1 MPRELEGR
9 RIFAVGE
16 LVGLLASELEAAFPD
31 VWVEGEVSGFRKAA
45 SGHCYFSLKD
55 DRAVL
60 KVVLFRTH
68 AQRLSFLP
76 ENGAVI
82 LARGKLSVFEGSG
95 DLQLYA
101 TFLEPFGLGALQMA
115 LEQAKKRLMA
125 EGLTDPARKRPIP
138 PFPRRVGVV
147 TSLEGAALRDL
158 LSILRRRGALFDVVV
173 SPALVQGA
181 TSAESLRRALRR
193 LKGIPGVDVVLLTR
207 GGGSLEDLWGF
218 NDEALAREV
227 AAFPVPVVSAV
238 GHEVDTVLTDLTAD
252 LRAPTPSAAAE
263 LLTARVEEARLR
275 VADARRR
282 IPRLLE
288 ARLRAL
294 AGRLEACRPER
305 LGNLLAGRLE
315 RAEQR
320 RDFCEERLKRAAQER
335 LRGAE
340 QRLALALRAIAPDAV
355 RRWLDG
361 LSGRLGGA
369 RERLRTALLRRLQRE
384 EARLAAALRLLD
396 ALSPLKVLGRG
407 YAAALDRTGR
417 PVSDA
422 AVLSPGD
429 RLEVLL
435 ARGAALCTVT
445 MTRPGS
451 PASLLG
457 LVDAGGEEAVQSA
470 PVEDSRGREEK
481 DPAL

>member
-9 RIFAVGE
+9 RIFTVGE
-16 LVGLLASELEAAFPD
+16 LMGLLASELEAAFPD

-45 SGHCYFSLKD
+45 SGHGYFSLKD

-68 AQRLSFLP
+68 FQRLAFLP

-115 LEQAKKRLMA
+115 LEQAKKRLME

-147 TSLEGAALRDL
+147 TSLEGAALRDV
-158 LSILRRRGALFDVVV
+158 LSILKQRGALFDVVV

-181 TSAESLRRALRR
+181 SCAQSLRLALAR
-193 LKGIPGVDVVLLTR
+193 LRGVPGVDVVLLTR

-263 LLTARVEEARLR
+263 RLTARIEEARLR

-282 IPRLLE
+282 IPLLVR

-294 AGRLEACRPER
+294 AGRLETCRPER
-305 LGNLLAGRLE
+305 LGGLLASRLA

-320 RDFCEERLKRAAQER
+320 RDFCEDRLRRAALER

-340 QRLALALRAIAPDAV
+340 LRLALALKAIAPDAV

-361 LSGRLGGA
+361 LAGRLQA
-369 RERLRTALLRRLQRE
+369 VRHRLREALPRRLERE
-384 EARLAAALRLLD
+384 GERMAAALRLLD

-407 YAAALDRTGR
+407 YAAALDVRGR

-422 AVLSPGD
+422 KVLSPGD

-435 ARGAALCTVT
+435 ARGAALCTVA
-445 MTRPGS
+445 MTRSGS
-451 PASLLG
+451 PAALLG
-457 LVDAGGEEAVQSA
+457 LVDPDGAPAVQSA
-470 PVEDSRGREEK
+470 PVEESSGREKE

>member
-9 RIFAVGE
+9 RIYAVGE

-31 VWVEGEVSGFRKAA
+31 VWVEGEVSGFRRAA

-55 DRAVL
+55 QRAVL

-68 AQRLSFLP
+68 AQRLAFLP

-115 LEQAKKRLMA
+115 LEQAKRRLMA
-125 EGLTDPARKRPIP
+125 EGLTDPSRKRPIP

-158 LSILRRRGALFDVVV
+158 LSILKRRGALFDVVV

-181 TSAESLRRALRR
+181 SSAESLRRALAR
-193 LKGIPGVDVVLLTR
+193 LRAVPGVDVVLLTR

-218 NDEALAREV
+218 NDEALARDV

-238 GHEVDTVLTDLTAD
+238 GHEVDTVLCDLTAD

-263 LLTARVEEARLR
+263 LLTARLEEARLR
-275 VADARRR
+275 TADARRR
-282 IPRLLE
+282 IPRLLS
-288 ARLRAL
+288 ASLRSL
-294 AGRLEACRPER
+294 AGRVEACRPER
-305 LGNLLAGRLE
+305 LGALLAGRLE

-320 RDFCEERLKRAAQER
+320 RDFSEERLKRAILER
-335 LRGAE
+335 LRRE
-340 QRLALALRAIAPDAV
+340 ERRLSAAFQAIAPDAV
-355 RRWLDG
+355 RRWLEG
-361 LSGRLGGA
+361 LAARLRSN
-369 RERLRTALLRRLQRE
+369 RERLRAAFPRRLRRE
-384 EARLAAALRLLD
+384 EERLAAALRLLD

-407 YAAALDRTGR
+407 YAAALDPKGK
-417 PVSDA
+417 PVTDA

-435 ARGAALCTVT
+435 ARGAALCTVS

-451 PASLLG
+451 PAALLG
-457 LVDAGGEEAVQSA
+457 LVDAGGSVAVQSA
-470 PVEDSRGREEK
+470 PVEDPRGREEE

>member
-1 MPRELEGR
+1 MPKELDGR

-55 DRAVL
+55 EKAVL

-68 AQRLSFLP
+68 AQRLPFLP

-101 TFLEPFGLGALQMA
+101 TFLEPYGLGALQMA

-125 EGLTDPARKRPIP
+125 DGLTDPARKRPIP

-147 TSLEGAALRDL
+147 TSLEGAALRDVL
-158 LSILRRRGALFDVVV
+158 AILKRRGALFDVVV

-181 TSAESLRRALRR
+181 SSAESLRRALAR
-193 LKGIPGVDVVLLTR
+193 LKGIPGVDVVLITR

-218 NDEALAREV
+218 NDESLAREV

-238 GHEVDTVLTDLTAD
+238 GHEVDTVLCDLTAD

-263 LLTARVEEARLR
+263 LLTARIEEARLR
-275 VADARRR
+275 TAEARRR
-282 IPRLLE
+282 IPLLLG
-288 ARLRAL
+288 ARLRSL
-294 AGRLEACRPER
+294 AGRLEACRPEQ
-305 LGNLLAGRLE
+305 LGALLANRLE
-315 RAEQR
+315 RAEER
-320 RDFCEERLKRAAQER
+320 RDFLEERLKRAALGR
-335 LRGAE
+335 LQVVE
-340 QRLALALRAIAPDAV
+340 QRLALALRAITPDTAK
-355 RRWLDG
+355 RWLEG
-361 LSGRLGGA
+361 LGQRLHAAG
-369 RERLRTALLRRLQRE
+369 ERLRAALPRRLERE
-384 EARLAAALRLLD
+384 RDRLLASLRLLD

-407 YAAALDRTGR
+407 YAAALDPAGR

-422 AVLSPGD
+422 AALSPGD

-435 ARGAALCTVT
+435 ARGAALCTVLL
-445 MTRPGS
+445 TRPGS
-451 PASLLG
+451 PAALLG
-457 LVDAGGEEAVQSA
+457 FVDAGPQEAVQSA
-470 PVEDSRGREEK
+470 SVEDPRGRKEE